1 MVRKIL
7 AIDGKN
13 AEHAA
18 HDSGSPLMMSEGG
31 VDAIEILYTIRKR
44 VPEDDSAEA
53 VATVAEQIDRKRYA
67 LEMLD
72 AKTIV
77 CPAKRMQG
85 CGFKQ
90 SDDQLLQIKT
100 LSICMR
106 LKPDFLT
113 LVSGDD
119 DHAPLVW
126 ELREHGICTE
136 VVALE
141 DMLGSQLRRA
151 CYAKIDL
158 DQVFQKLQE
167 EIAGIDARRLF
178 DEDGQ
183 LSEFIGRILV
193 VFLASWRNRSSW
205 HLRRC

>member
-1 MVRKIL
+1 MNVVRKIL
-7 AIDGKN
+7 VIDGKN

-18 HDSGSPLMMSEGG
+18 HKAGLPYFPLEGLLHLMMSEGG
-31 VDAIEILYTIRKR
+31 ADVIETLYTVQKR

-53 VATVAEQIDRKRYA
+53 VANVSDQIDRKRYA
-67 LEMLD
+67 LEMLG

-77 CPAKRMQG
+77 CSAKRMQG
-85 CGFKQ
+85 GGFKQ

-126 ELREHGICTE
+126 ELREHGIRTE
-136 VVALE
+136 IVASE

-151 CYAKIDL
+151 SYAKIDL
-158 DQVFQKLQE
+158 NQVFQKLQQE
-167 EIAGIDARRLF
+167 G
-178 DEDGQ
+178 
-183 LSEFIGRILV
+183 
-193 VFLASWRNRSSW
+193 LA
-205 HLRRC
+205 

>member
-1 MVRKIL
+1 MNVVRKIL

-18 HDSGSPLMMSEGG
+18 RAAGLGRFPLEGFMNLMMAEGG
-31 VDAIEILYTIRKR
+31 ADVIETLYTIQKR

-53 VATVAEQIDRKRYA
+53 VATVAEQIDRKCYA
-67 LEMLD
+67 LEMLG

-77 CPAKRMQG
+77 CPSKRMANG
-85 CGFKQ
+85 GFKQ

-113 LVSGDD
+113 LISGDD

-126 ELREHGICTE
+126 ELREHGIRTE
-136 VVALE
+136 VVAAD

-151 CYAKIDL
+151 CYSRIDL
-158 DQVFQKLQE
+158 NQVFQKLQQE
-167 EIAGIDARRLF
+167 G
-178 DEDGQ
+178 
-183 LSEFIGRILV
+183 
-193 VFLASWRNRSSW
+193 LA
-205 HLRRC
+205 

>member
-1 MVRKIL
+1 
-7 AIDGKN
+7 
-13 AEHAA
+13 
-18 HDSGSPLMMSEGG
+18 MMSEGD

-44 VPEDDSAEA
+44 VPEAA
-53 VATVAEQIDRKRYA
+53 ATVAEQIDRKRYA
-67 LEMLD
+67 LEILG

-85 CGFKQ
+85 GGFKQ

-119 DHAPLVW
+119 HASLVW
-126 ELREHGICTE
+126 ELREHGIRTE
-136 VVALE
+136 VVASV